1 MPATKHR
8 RKNRLNKERVV
19 PVKTPVILA
28 NQNEAAVVKTRIN
41 AGRLAVN
48 HSEVVR

>member
-8 RKNRLNKERVV
+8 KKNRLNKEPVV
-19 PVKTPVILA
+19 TVKTPVILA
-28 NQNEAAVVKTRIN
+28 YHNEAVVVKTRIN